1 MSKGRKAIPP
11 ALKDNATYKDVG
23 SIRRQEEEYPLTN
36 SARLV
41 PPKDL
46 TLGAKKEWR
55 RVVKLYRTL
64 NIAVLTDLDT
74 ATLASYCIEVDIRD
88 KLYSQWVREQKS
100 EVLSEDLTNRSR
112 ATMTASGQ
120 VTERTVGASKRSV
133 VNPILREINRH
144 NQTIRVLAEQLALT
158 PAGRAAYAVRQEKA
172 NRSAAEEFMG
182 DD

>member
-1 MSKGRKAIPP
+1 MGKGRKAIPP

-23 SIRRQEEEYPLTN
+23 AIRRQEEEYPITE
-36 SARLV
+36 SAKLV

-46 TLGAKKEWR
+46 TPGAKKEWR
-55 RVVKLYRTL
+55 RIVKLYRTL
-64 NIAVLTDLDT
+64 NMDILNDLDT

-88 KLYSQWVREQKS
+88 RLYSEWVNVQKS
-100 EVLSEDLTNRSR
+100 DVLSEDTTSRSR

-120 VTERTVGASKRSV
+120 VTEKSAGASKRII

-158 PAGRAAYAVRQEKA
+158 PAGRAAYAVRREKA